1 MSLILMPEKHIS
13 SSNRN
18 IELSQ
23 KETSLIITNAKG
35 KQIYDKISSQL
46 INLEMKNKI

>member
-1 MSLILMPEKHIS
+1 MSLILMPETHIS

-23 KETSLIITNAKG
+23 KETSLIITDTKG
-35 KQIYDKISSQL
+35 KQTYDKISSQL
-46 INLEMKNKI
+46 VNIEMKNKI

>member
-23 KETSLIITNAKG
+23 KETSFTITNAKG
-35 KQIYDKISSQL
+35 KQIYDKIL
-46 INLEMKNKI
+46 HINKLRNENKI